1 MPQTHAQ
8 EHALSRNHAGRNPRP
23 HGAPAHPDVDE
34 PSPSRS
40 SEAAEAGSSTAESGA
55 IRRPI
60 TETSQPEASVQAGK
74 GKPSDV
80 KSSGSDH
87 VTRDPATESDLDHP
101 ETAHHSDNEK
111 SELPERGDEARKQAP
126 NDRPGRKSGEGET
139 PVG

>member
-8 EHALSRNHAGRNPRP
+8 EHAQSRNHAGRNPRP

-40 SEAAEAGSSTAESGA
+40 SEPSEAGSSTAEAGA
-55 IRRPI
+55 IRRPLA
-60 TETSQPEASVQAGK
+60 ETSQPEAAVQAGK
-74 GKPSDV
+74 GKHSND
-80 KSSGSDH
+80 KTSGSDH
-87 VTRDPATESDLDHP
+87 VTHDPATESDLEHP
-101 ETAHHSDNEK
+101 GTAHHSDNEK
-111 SELPERGDEARKQAP
+111 SDLPERGDEARKQAP